1 MYDFLLQEKWWMKE
15 IIAAVLTAG
24 ATLIAAALMYSSR
37 INKLVDQVEQLKK
50 EFERCFGESKEQIT
64 GGHKSLADG
73 HKDLS
78 GEHRG
83 LSGEHKGL
91 SEEHK
96 DLSKEHRD
104 LKDEIH
110 RVIVYQESEKTAR
123 ETAAKKLPDET
134 GLLNMVNA
142 VFENNKKLQKENAR
156 LNARMAVLQQEN
168 AKLRVQ
174 AAPKHQELDDFSIDD
189 MNLFDDS
196 YDGPEL

>member
-1 MYDFLLQEKWWMKE
+1 MKE

-37 INKLVDQVEQLKK
+37 INKLLDQVEQLKK
-50 EFERCFGESKEQIT
+50 EFERCFGENKEQISRECMSLVNGHRELS
-64 GGHKSLADG
+64 GGHK
-73 HKDLS
+73 
-78 GEHRG
+78 E
-83 LSGEHKGL
+83 
-91 SEEHK
+91 
-96 DLSKEHRD
+96 LSKEHKELSKEHGD

-123 ETAAKKLPDET
+123 ETAARKLPDET
-134 GLLNMVNA
+134 GLLRMVNA

-174 AAPKHQELDDFSIDD
+174 AKPKLQGMEDFSIDD
-189 MNLFDDS
+189 MDLFDDS